1 MKIKKI
7 IIQAF
12 RCFVNADID
21 FSRNGVCANFVALQA
36 PNGFGKTSLLDAIE
50 FGMTNRIERFEKAN
64 YKDDNVVDKKLRS
77 KHSFLH
83 NKENLKLPIKIKI
96 YLEDGQPIDKEF
108 DEKTAN
114 LFGRN
119 KNIENEYFRNVILS
133 QDWFSDFISATDPE
147 QRYETFF
154 KYFYEGENLVQYRIS
169 MKKKWNVLDE
179 KKKDIEKQIE
189 SLDEVLA
196 KPIDGTVRI
205 EYEEQLGKLS
215 EKGIK
220 IPSLTKY
227 DKEEL
232 DNCMIVLLSKKEEA
246 GKEYEHLR
254 ELSNRLNVVLY
265 EQTEY
270 LSLADIKNVMEQIS
284 SKRKEL
290 EVKQSLLEK
299 QKMLGQLKQDLF
311 RFEKLRKPLLDE
323 KTKLSFGIESIDDL
337 LTLAKQ
343 VVDNTNKQEQYLLTI
358 KNINQTISSLDNK
371 IEELTEISN
380 VSQRKYEL
388 MTNKIN
394 NLDEDYMQYHRVLK
408 EIEMLQKKSE
418 NARKNKDGLQKNM
431 QTLESKYHLLQKM
444 KSDVYLF
451 VFSTDGNVMENYKNE
466 IELLKEKHD
475 SQVEIEKKIQRI
487 EVVVKGQYAYKDEIQ
502 KLIIDAQNIESV
514 LKDGICPV
522 CGFNYKSSK
531 ALYERI
537 ASNMVPDESIK
548 LQLEQK
554 QQLLEQK
561 KHLTESVKTLQKTLV
576 DELQADTVACRNKIE
591 EIEQNIISITNFV
604 KDTNSVI
611 EEKTESL
618 EKRKGDFDSLEL
630 EQVRKLFL
638 EQQKELLSSSQK
650 CKEDVKNILKKKKL
664 AELAVLDDE
673 KKVEQLKKEYLKL
686 LSTPFYL
693 ALSDMMKSEL
703 LKDDFSCDVW
713 NLRLKEVI
721 KIIANY
727 NAQIDNKKNEILK
740 YEQNGV
746 VTDEYDAT
754 KIIVS
759 QIQTEIANRQN
770 ILHKTLA
777 YWKYQC
783 LIKNIELENIQ
794 QYNHFEQLKD
804 IAIKAL
810 KANDEKSKKY
820 ECVLKEISLLE
831 TLVKNL
837 WNFMEYD
844 ASMNKKASWVKNIK
858 ELEEEMSL
866 LDGEIK
872 SLEDYVDRYVAN
884 FFDLDL
890 INRLYKMI
898 DPHPKYKH
906 IRFTCDFSNIRPKLS
921 VVVEQEEHGSDK
933 IVPNLYFSTAQVN
946 ILSFCIFLAK
956 ALNVKDENQN
966 AVDCIFIDDPIQ
978 SLDDINI
985 LSLIDLLRN
994 IAFHNNKQIVLTT
1007 HDKNFYELLKRKIPA
1022 NLFNSKFL
1030 KFYERGKVTEDKS
1043 F

>member
-12 RCFVNADID
+12 RCFVDADID

-83 NKENLKLPIKIKI
+83 NKESLKLPIKIKI
-96 YLEDGQPIDKEF
+96 YLENGQPIDKQF

-119 KNIENEYFRNVILS
+119 KKIENEYFRSVILS
-133 QDWFSDFISATDPE
+133 QDWFSEFISATDPE
-147 QRYETFF
+147 QRYETFL
-154 KYFYEGENLVQYRIS
+154 KYFYEGEDLVQYRIL
-169 MKKKWNVLDE
+169 MKQKWNGLDG

-189 SLDEVLA
+189 SLDEILS
-196 KPIDGTVRI
+196 KPIDGNVRQG
-205 EYEEQLGKLS
+205 YEEQLLKLS

-220 IPSLTKY
+220 IPNLAKY

-232 DNCMIVLLSKKEEA
+232 NNCMVVLQSKKEEVA
-246 GKEYEHLR
+246 KEYEHSC
-254 ELSNRLNVVLY
+254 ELSNRLNTVLY

-270 LSLADIKNVMEQIS
+270 LSLADMESLMEQIS

-290 EVKQSLLEK
+290 NIKQALLEK
-299 QKMLGQLKQDLF
+299 QKILGQLKHDLF
-311 RFEKLRKPLLDE
+311 SFEKLREPLLDE
-323 KTKLSFGIESIDDL
+323 KEKLSLGIDTIKDL
-337 LTLAKQ
+337 LTLARQ
-343 VVDNTNKQEQYLLTI
+343 IVDNTNKQEQYRLTV
-358 KNINQTISSLDNK
+358 KDINQTISSLDDK
-371 IEELTEISN
+371 IEKLTESSN
-380 VSQRKYEL
+380 VSQKKYEL
-388 MTNKIN
+388 MTNRVN
-394 NLDEDYMQYHRVLK
+394 NLNEDYMQYHRALK
-408 EIEMLQKKSE
+408 DIEILQKKSDKALE
-418 NARKNKDGLQKNM
+418 NLDGFKKSKE
-431 QTLESKYHLLQKM
+431 TLDSQYQLLQKM

-451 VFSTDGNVMENYKNE
+451 VVSTDGNVIEKYKNE

-475 SQVEIEKKIQRI
+475 SQVEIEKKIQKI
-487 EVVVKGQYAYKDEIQ
+487 EAIVKGQYAYKDEIQ
-502 KLIIDAQNIESV
+502 KLIIDAQNIQSV

-522 CGFNYKSSK
+522 CGFDYKSSK

-537 ASNMVPDESIK
+537 ASNMVLDESIK

-554 QQLLEQK
+554 QQLENYKIQLA
-561 KHLTESVKTLQKTLV
+561 ESVKTLQETLV
-576 DELQADTVACRNKIE
+576 DELQTDIEACRNKIE
-591 EIEQNIISITNFV
+591 EIKQNIISEMNLI
-604 KDTNSVI
+604 KDTHSII
-611 EEKTESL
+611 EEKTKSI
-618 EKRKGDFDSLEL
+618 EKRKDDFDSLEL

-638 EQQKELLSSSQK
+638 EQQKKLLTISQK
-650 CKEDVKNILKKKKL
+650 CKEDIENILKNKKQL
-664 AELAVLDDE
+664 ELSASDAE
-673 KKVEQLKKEYLKL
+673 KQIEQLKEEYLKL

-693 ALSDMMKSEL
+693 ALSDKMKSEL
-703 LKDDFSCDVW
+703 LKDGFSCDVW

-721 KIIANY
+721 KKIATY
-727 NAQIDNKKNEILK
+727 DAQIVQKKDEISK
-740 YEQNGV
+740 YEQNGIACE
-746 VTDEYDAT
+746 DYDST
-754 KIIVS
+754 KVGVG
-759 QIQTEIANRQN
+759 QIQTEIFNKQN
-770 ILHKTLA
+770 ILHKTLS

-783 LIKNIELENIQ
+783 LVENIDVEDIQ
-794 QYNHFEQLKD
+794 QYKHFEQLKN
-804 IAIKAL
+804 IADKAL
-810 KANDEKSKKY
+810 KANDESCKKY
-820 ECVLKEISLLE
+820 ECVLKDISLLE
-831 TLVKNL
+831 TLVNNL
-837 WNFMEYD
+837 WHFMEYD
-844 ASMNKKASWVKNIK
+844 ESMNKKALWVKNIK
-858 ELEEEMSL
+858 ELENEMSL
-866 LDGEIK
+866 IDGEIK

-884 FFDLDL
+884 FFDLNL

-906 IRFTCDFSNIRPKLS
+906 IRFSCDFSNIRPKLS
-921 VVVEQEEHGSDK
+921 VVVEQGSDK

-956 ALNVKDENQN
+956 ALNVKDKDQN

-1007 HDKNFYELLKRKIPA
+1007 HDKNFYELLKRKIPG

-1030 KFYERGKVTEDKS
+1030 RFYERGKVTVDES